1 MKKLTVLFAFLTF
14 LGFQVLQAQ
23 AQEISGSITSS
34 EDELGVPGASV
45 YVKGTT
51 IGTVTDLDGNY
62 TLEVPADANILVYS
76 FIGMKSQ
83 EISIDGRTTIDV
95 VLETDIFGL
104 DEVIVSG
111 VASGTP
117 RKKMSVT
124 VGKVGEKALKE
135 VPATSPGAALQ
146 GKLAG
151 VTIVSATGNPGSAP
165 AIRLRGS
172 TSLLGSQSPLIII
185 DGVMIEGTLADIN
198 IDDIESIEVVK
209 GAAASALYGSRAG
222 SGVIVI
228 TSKRGKGLAKGET
241 LVTVRNEFGTST
253 LAKKVDYA
261 KHHPYNLKE
270 GTTENRFTDYAGVD
284 FYTGSNVDSL
294 GIALSGNR
302 IIADDHYA
310 DNEFGILYENQD
322 IFYQPGTFYTNYV
335 SVQANM
341 DKTNFMAS
349 FENSKQEGIIF
360 GTNGYDRQN
369 FRLNI
374 DHQFTDKFSFSAS
387 NLVATSV
394 TDDPEVDFMS
404 LQLLPPDANLLAKN
418 PDGSDYRLVA
428 SIWAP
433 DDMNPLYA
441 ADNKTDERTRN
452 RILGSYALKYN
463 PTDWLSFNGNYA
475 FEKQDNRRTDITPKG
490 YLTQTTFNTGGTLGE
505 MDKYYSH
512 ELTQSFQFTA
522 NFQKMFGDFTTKGKV
537 SYLYETDHWEGFNA
551 GGKDFSVIGVPDL
564 NVTDGEKD
572 NVGSYTGD
580 IRAENI
586 FGIVDFDYKAKY
598 IGSLLYRYD
607 GASQF
612 GENERW
618 NPYFRVSGAYRISED
633 VTIPGIQE
641 LKVRAAYGTSGERPP
656 WNARYETYSVSGGSI
671 SKQRLGNKNL
681 KPSTIK
687 ELELALNMEF
697 LNRFEFEFIFSD
709 TDAEDIFAPAPFP
722 ASAGWIEQWRNIGTL
737 SSTAFEAALTAKL
750 FQNSNFNWTSML
762 LFDRIRQKITKLDI
776 PPFTTG
782 PGPNNIPS
790 FYVEEGTEFGVNY
803 GDRFLRSLDDL
814 AKQLT
819 AEESLDDY
827 TLNSDG
833 YVIEKGTEG
842 TIYEA
847 PVKLKDSDY
856 GLVRKVPIG
865 DANPDFNLRWSNT
878 ISYKG
883 FSVYAL
889 LDWKQGGDVYN
900 MTRHWAYRD
909 NRGAEMDQYGKPANE
924 KKTIDYYQTL
934 YNVAS
939 VNSHFVED
947 GTYLKI
953 REIALYYTLDRSNLS
968 NVLGGFFKSVRI
980 GATGRNLFTFTKY
993 TGYDPEVASGE
1004 ATNQFYDNYSYPNF
1018 RTLTGSLEFT
1028 F

>member
-1 MKKLTVLFAFLTF
+1 MKKLTVLFAFLMF

-23 AQEISGSITSS
+23 AQEISGTVTGS

-45 YVKGTT
+45 LVKGTT
-51 IGTVTDLDGNY
+51 IGTITNLDGNY
-62 TLEVPADANILVYS
+62 TLDVPADANILVYS

-95 VLETDIFGL
+95 VLEPDIFGL

-117 RKKMSVT
+117 KKKMSVT
-124 VGKVGEKALKE
+124 VGKIGEKALKE

-172 TSLLGSQSPLIII
+172 TSLLGSQSPLIIL

-241 LVTVRNEFGTST
+241 LVTVRNEFGQST
-253 LAKKVDYA
+253 LASKTDYA
-261 KHHPYNLKE
+261 KHHPYKLKE
-270 GTTENRFTDYAGVD
+270 GTTENRFTDYEGVAY
-284 FYTGSNVDSL
+284 YTGSNPDSI
-294 GIALSGNR
+294 GIATGGNR
-302 IIADDHYA
+302 IIEDDHYA
-310 DNEFGILYENQD
+310 DNPFGILYENQD
-322 IFYQPGTFYTNYV
+322 LFYKPGSFSTNYV
-335 SVQANM
+335 SVQHNM
-341 DKTNFMAS
+341 EKTNFMAS

-360 GTNGYDRQN
+360 GTNGYNRQN
-369 FRLNI
+369 FRLNV
-374 DHQFTDKFSFSAS
+374 DHRFTEKFSFSAS
-387 NLVATSV
+387 NLVATSF
-394 TDDPEVDFMS
+394 TDAPRVDFMS
-404 LQLLPPDANLLAKN
+404 LQLLPPDANLHAKN
-418 PDGSDYRLVA
+418 PDGSPYRLIA
-428 SIWAP
+428 SIWAS
-433 DDMNPLYA
+433 DDDNPLYPA
-441 ADNKTDERTRN
+441 NNETSENTRN

-463 PTDWLSFNGNYA
+463 LTDWLRFDGLYS
-475 FEKQDNRRTDITPKG
+475 FEKQDNHGTFVQPKG
-490 YLTQTTFNTGGTLGE
+490 YLTRPTFNSGGSLGY
-505 MDKYYSH
+505 MSKSYAF
-512 ELTQSFQFTA
+512 ELTQAFQFTA
-522 NFQKMFGDFTTKGKV
+522 NFNKMFGDFTTKGKI
-537 SYLYETDHWEGFNA
+537 SYLYESDHWEGFSAN
-551 GGKDFSVIGVPDL
+551 GYDFAVIGVPDL
-564 NVTDGEKD
+564 DVIDGDKD
-572 NVGSYTGD
+572 NVGSYIGD

-586 FGIVDFDYKAKY
+586 LGILDFDYKGKY
-598 IGSLLYRYD
+598 IGSVLYRYD

-641 LKVRAAYGTSGERPP
+641 LKIRAAYGTSGERPP
-656 WNARYETYSVSGGSI
+656 WNARYETYSVSAGSI
-671 SKQRLGNKNL
+671 SKSRLGNKNL

-687 ELELALNMEF
+687 ELELAINMEF
-697 LNRFEFEFIFSD
+697 LNKFDFEFIYSN
-709 TDAEDIFAPAPFP
+709 TDATDIFAPAPFP
-722 ASAGWIEQWRNIGTL
+722 ASAGWTEQWRNIGTL
-737 SSTAFEAALTAKL
+737 SSTVFEAALTGKIL
-750 FQNSNFNWTSML
+750 QSGNLNWTSML

-782 PGPNNIPS
+782 PGPNSIPS
-790 FYVEEGTEFGVNY
+790 FYVEEGIEFGVNY
-803 GDRFLRSLDDL
+803 GDRFLRSLEDL
-814 AKQLT
+814 ATQLG
-819 AEESLDDY
+819 AEESVTDY

-833 YVIEKGTEG
+833 YVILKGTEG
-842 TIYEA
+842 TLLEA

-878 ISYKG
+878 VSFKG

-909 NRGAEMDQYGKPANE
+909 NRGAEMDQYGKPENE
-924 KKTIDYYQTL
+924 KKTIDYYQIL

-947 GTYLKI
+947 GTYLKV
-953 REIALYYTLDRSNLS
+953 REIALYYTLDRSDLS
-968 NVLGGFFKSVRI
+968 NIFGGFFKSIRV
-980 GATGRNLFTFTKY
+980 GASGRNLWTFTKY
-993 TGYDPEVASGE
+993 SGYDPEVASGE
-1004 ATNQFYDNYSYPNF
+1004 ATNQFYDSYSYPNF
-1018 RTLTGSLEFT
+1018 RTMTGSLQFT